1 MFVFTSKMKL
11 LAGSL
16 TLVGLV
22 FLLIGFNT
30 DYTSHAAEGHGDA
43 VAHADDHGA
52 AAHVE
57 EAAAAVPEE
66 AHAEEGHAEEAVVVD
81 AVDEEADAHESMDHA
96 AADHAAATHETEAP
110 AAEGHEADA
119 HVVEGHEADA
129 HGADAHEGHGATH
142 DLSANRPWAAF
153 LVNSIFFLGIG
164 IGTLFFLAIQYA
176 AQVGW
181 SAGLIRVFE
190 AVAMFVGI
198 PLLGILF
205 LAVTGGMHMHHLW
218 HWMAEGIMDPASAN
232 YDPIIAGKEA
242 YLNVPFFTVRT
253 LAYLVIWAGAAY
265 LLRRNSLREDAMPKG
280 QNLFFTQRK
289 LAATFIVLYAVTSS
303 TSAWDWVMSIDT
315 HWFSTLFG
323 WYTFAGM
330 FVTAMT
336 VLNLL
341 VMYLRLNNHLPWINA
356 NHQHDLGKFMFA
368 FSVFWTYLWFSQYM
382 LIWYSNIP
390 EEVTYYLP
398 RFKGE
403 YKPLFVMMVAMNF
416 IFPILVLMSR
426 DAKRIFGFIGLAAV
440 FVLAGH
446 WMDHYIM
453 IMPGAVGYDYG
464 FGFAE
469 LGGILFYA
477 GLFLWVT
484 LSQLA
489 KAPLKL
495 QNHPMLTES
504 EHFHQ

>member
-30 DYTSHAAEGHGDA
+30 DYSSHAAEGHGDA
-43 VAHADDHGA
+43 VTHSEDHGS
-52 AAHVE
+52 AAHHE
-57 EAAAAVPEE
+57 EAAVSAAEAHAEE
-66 AHAEEGHAEEAVVVD
+66 AHAEEAHAEEAHAEDLAVV
-81 AVDEEADAHESMDHA
+81 AELEEAADAHEAMDHA
-96 AADHAAATHETEAP
+96 AADHAAATHE
-110 AAEGHEADA
+110 ADT
-119 HVVEGHEADA
+119 
-129 HGADAHEGHGATH
+129 HGAEAHEGHGATH

-190 AVAMFVGI
+190 AVSMYVGI

-232 YDPIIAGKEA
+232 YDPIIAGKEG
-242 YLNVPFFTVRT
+242 YLNVPFFTIRT

-265 LLRRNSLREDAMPKG
+265 LLRRNSLREDALPAG

-289 LAATFIVLYAVTSS
+289 LAATFVVLYAVTSS

-341 VMYLRLNNHLPWINA
+341 VMYLRINNHLPWINA

-403 YKPLFVMMVAMNF
+403 YKPLFVAMVAMNF

-446 WMDHYIM
+446 WLDHYIM

-495 QNHPMLTES
+495 KNHPMLTES

>member
-30 DYTSHAAEGHGDA
+30 DYSSHATEGHGDA
-43 VAHADDHGA
+43 VAAHSEDHAEA
-52 AAHVE
+52 VE
-57 EAAAAVPEE
+57 SAPVATHAEA
-66 AHAEEGHAEEAVVVD
+66 AHAEEVHAEEN
-81 AVDEEADAHESMDHA
+81 H
-96 AADHAAATHETEAP
+96 
-110 AAEGHEADA
+110 AAEGHEAHSA
-119 HVVEGHEADA
+119 EGHEAHSA
-129 HGADAHEGHGATH
+129 EGHEAMGHEAEGHEAAGHEGHGATH

-190 AVAMFVGI
+190 AVSMYVGI

-218 HWMAEGIMDPASAN
+218 HWMAEGIMDPANAN
-232 YDPIIAGKEA
+232 YDPIIAGKEG
-242 YLNVPFFTVRT
+242 YLNVPFFIIRT

-265 LLRRNSLREDAMPKG
+265 LLRRNSLREDALPAG

-289 LAATFIVLYAVTSS
+289 LAATFVVLYAVTSS
-303 TSAWDWVMSIDT
+303 TSAWDWVMSIDA

-341 VMYLRLNNHLPWINA
+341 VMYLRINNHLPWINA

-403 YKPLFVMMVAMNF
+403 YKPLFVAMVAMNF

-426 DAKRIFGFIGLAAV
+426 DAKRIFGFIGLAAF

-446 WMDHYIM
+446 WLDHYIM

-489 KAPLKL
+489 NAPLKL
-495 QNHPMLTES
+495 KNHPMLTES

>member
-1 MFVFTSKMKL
+1 MKL

-30 DYTSHAAEGHGDA
+30 DYSSHAAEGHGTS
-43 VAHADDHGA
+43 AHAEDHTAEAPAVDVEAVPA
-52 AAHVE
+52 ADEATAHEAEAADSHAE
-57 EAAAAVPEE
+57 EVAVAAAVD
-66 AHAEEGHAEEAVVVD
+66 AAVGAEG
-81 AVDEEADAHESMDHA
+81 DH
-96 AADHAAATHETEAP
+96 
-110 AAEGHEADA
+110 AEGHEAHA
-119 HVVEGHEADA
+119 AEGEHAAVAEHTEGHDA
-129 HGADAHEGHGATH
+129 HGAEGHDAHAAEGHGATH

-198 PLLGILF
+198 PLLGILL
-205 LAVTGGMHMHHLW
+205 LAVTGGMHLHHLW

-242 YLNVPFFTVRT
+242 YLNVPFFTIRT

-280 QNLFFTQRK
+280 QNMFFTQRK

-426 DAKRIFGFIGLAAV
+426 DAKRIFGFIGLAAF

>member
-30 DYTSHAAEGHGDA
+30 DYSSHAAEGHGDA
-43 VAHADDHGA
+43 VAHSEDHGA
-52 AAHVE
+52 VAHDEVAAAGHTEEAHVE
-57 EAAAAVPEE
+57 GAHAEE
-66 AHAEEGHAEEAVVVD
+66 AHAEAAHAEEAQNPEAVVVD
-81 AVDEEADAHESMDHA
+81 AADEAAEAHESMDHA
-96 AADHAAATHETEAP
+96 DADHAAMTHE
-110 AAEGHEADA
+110 AETHEAEA
-119 HVVEGHEADA
+119 HAAAGHD
-129 HGADAHEGHGATH
+129 GHGASH

-190 AVAMFVGI
+190 AVSMFVGI

-232 YDPIIAGKEA
+232 YDPIIAGKEG
-242 YLNVPFFTVRT
+242 YLNVPFFTIRT

-265 LLRRNSLREDAMPKG
+265 LLRRNSLREDALPAG

-341 VMYLRLNNHLPWINA
+341 VMYLRINNHLPWINA

-403 YKPLFVMMVAMNF
+403 YKPLFVAMVAMNF

-426 DAKRIFGFIGLAAV
+426 DAKRIFGFIGLAAF

-446 WMDHYIM
+446 WLDHYIM

-489 KAPLKL
+489 KVPLKL
-495 QNHPMLTES
+495 KNHPMLTES

>member
-30 DYTSHAAEGHGDA
+30 DYSSHAAG
-43 VAHADDHGA
+43 
-52 AAHVE
+52 
-57 EAAAAVPEE
+57 
-66 AHAEEGHAEEAVVVD
+66 
-81 AVDEEADAHESMDHA
+81 
-96 AADHAAATHETEAP
+96 
-110 AAEGHEADA
+110 GHEAA
-119 HVVEGHEADA
+119 GHEVANHEAAGHEVANHEAAGHEAAGHEAAGHEAAGHEATDHEAAGHEAAGHEPEATEPMNHEAAGHDA
-129 HGADAHEGHGATH
+129 HGASH

-190 AVAMFVGI
+190 AVSMFVGI
-198 PLLGILF
+198 PILGILF

-232 YDPIIAGKEA
+232 YDELIAGKQA
-242 YLNVPFFTVRT
+242 YLNVPFFTIRT
-253 LAYLVIWAGAAY
+253 LAYLVIWAGGAY
-265 LLRRNSLREDAMPKG
+265 LLRRNSLREDALPKG
-280 QNLFFTQRK
+280 QNMFFTQRK
-289 LAATFIVLYAVTSS
+289 LAATFVVLYAVTSS

-341 VMYLRLNNHLPWINA
+341 VMYLRVNNHLPWINA

-403 YKPLFVMMVAMNF
+403 YKPLFVAMVAMNF

-426 DAKRIFGFIGLAAV
+426 DAKRIFGFIGLAAT

-495 QNHPMLTES
+495 KNHPMLTES

>member
-22 FLLIGFNT
+22 FLLIGFNS
-30 DYTSHAAEGHGDA
+30 DYSSHAAEGHGDA
-43 VAHADDHGA
+43 VTHSEDHGSA
-52 AAHVE
+52 AQHE
-57 EAAAAVPEE
+57 EAPAAETHAEE
-66 AHAEEGHAEEAVVVD
+66 AHAEESHAEVSHGEELAVVAD
-81 AVDEEADAHESMDHA
+81 LEEAAGAHEPMDHA
-96 AADHAAATHETEAP
+96 AADHAAATHEAEAH
-110 AAEGHEADA
+110 AVDG
-119 HVVEGHEADA
+119 
-129 HGADAHEGHGATH
+129 HGAEAHEGHGATH

-190 AVAMFVGI
+190 AVSMYVGI

-232 YDPIIAGKEA
+232 YDPIIAGKEG
-242 YLNVPFFTVRT
+242 YLNVPFFTIRT

-265 LLRRNSLREDAMPKG
+265 LLRRNSLREDALPAG

-289 LAATFIVLYAVTSS
+289 LAATFVVLYAVTSS

-341 VMYLRLNNHLPWINA
+341 VMYLRINNHLPWINA

-403 YKPLFVMMVAMNF
+403 YKTLFVAMVAMNF

-446 WMDHYIM
+446 WLDHYIM

-495 QNHPMLTES
+495 KNHPMLTES

>member
-11 LAGSL
+11 LAGYL

-30 DYTSHAAEGHGDA
+30 DYSSHAAEGHADA
-43 VAHADDHGA
+43 AVHSEGHDGAAHAPA
-52 AAHVE
+52 AA
-57 EAAAAVPEE
+57 E
-66 AHAEEGHAEEAVVVD
+66 AHAEEVHAVEAHADEAHAEESVV
-81 AVDEEADAHESMDHA
+81 
-96 AADHAAATHETEAP
+96 ADH
-110 AAEGHEADA
+110 AAEGHEAM
-119 HVVEGHEADA
+119 VHEA
-129 HGADAHEGHGATH
+129 EGHGAAGHDGHGASH

-190 AVAMFVGI
+190 AVSMYVGI
-198 PLLGILF
+198 PILGILF
-205 LAVTGGMHMHHLW
+205 LVVTGGMHMHHLW

-232 YDPIIAGKEA
+232 YDPIIAGKEG
-242 YLNVPFFTVRT
+242 YLNMPFFTIRT

-265 LLRRNSLREDAMPKG
+265 LLRRNSLREDALPAG

-303 TSAWDWVMSIDT
+303 MSAWDWVMSIDT

-341 VMYLRLNNHLPWINA
+341 VMYLRINNHLPWINA

-403 YKPLFVMMVAMNF
+403 YKPLFVAMVAMNF

-426 DAKRIFGFIGLAAV
+426 DAKRIFGFIGLAAF

-446 WMDHYIM
+446 WLDHYIM

-495 QNHPMLTES
+495 KNHPMLTES

>member
-30 DYTSHAAEGHGDA
+30 DYSSHAAEGHGDA
-43 VAHADDHGA
+43 VTHSEDHGS
-52 AAHVE
+52 AAHHE
-57 EAAAAVPEE
+57 EAAVPAAEARAEE
-66 AHAEEGHAEEAVVVD
+66 AHTEEAQGEDLAVVAD
-81 AVDEEADAHESMDHA
+81 LEEAAGAHEPMDHA
-96 AADHAAATHETEAP
+96 AADHAAATDEAEAH
-110 AAEGHEADA
+110 AADG
-119 HVVEGHEADA
+119 
-129 HGADAHEGHGATH
+129 HGAEAHEGHGATH

-190 AVAMFVGI
+190 AVSMYVGI

-232 YDPIIAGKEA
+232 YDPIIAGKEG
-242 YLNVPFFTVRT
+242 YLNVPFFTIRT

-265 LLRRNSLREDAMPKG
+265 LLRRNSLREDALPAG

-289 LAATFIVLYAVTSS
+289 LAATFVVLYAVTSS

-341 VMYLRLNNHLPWINA
+341 VMYLRINNHLPWINA

-403 YKPLFVMMVAMNF
+403 YKPLFVAMVAMNF

-426 DAKRIFGFIGLAAV
+426 DAKRIFGFIGLAAA

-446 WMDHYIM
+446 WIDHYIM

-495 QNHPMLTES
+495 KNHPMLTES